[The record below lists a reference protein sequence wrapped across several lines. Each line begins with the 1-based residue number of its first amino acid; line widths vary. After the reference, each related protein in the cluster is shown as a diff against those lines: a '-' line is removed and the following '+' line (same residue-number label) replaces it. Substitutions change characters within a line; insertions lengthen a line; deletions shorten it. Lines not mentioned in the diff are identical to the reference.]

1 MPSGRSPDRRQNLVL
16 TAREEAER
24 SSRTRAAGSRASSE
38 RNGRQMPALA
48 PQIGQTGQHVA
59 GRHQARAPTQSDR
72 LSPASASTGSR
83 RSIDRETSGTGTSP
97 RAPSRR
103 EAATLAG
110 AVAYPTTAVVV
121 NVHLQSLPSDRQ
133 ARLTEVETMAAADR
147 VSALDA
153 HYSREYVWCSHRIN
167 MLAREVNSCRDSVRH
182 WQFMHELERQMDLE
196 NQLYERLS
204 ETVIGILSRQ

>member
-1 MPSGRSPDRRQNLVL
+1 M
-16 TAREEAER
+16 
-24 SSRTRAAGSRASSE
+24 AAGSRASPE
-38 RNGRQMPALA
+38 MNGRQMPALA

-59 GRHQARAPTQSDR
+59 GRHQAQAPTQSDR

-83 RSIDRETSGTGTSP
+83 RSIDRETAGTGTSP

-103 EAATLAG
+103 EAATVAVG
-110 AVAYPTTAVVV
+110 RRIPATAVAHPTTAVVV

-133 ARLTEVETMAAADR
+133 ARLTEVEAMAAAGR

-153 HYSREYVWCSHRIN
+153 HYSREYIRCSHRIN
-167 MLAREVNSCRDSVRH
+167 MLAREINNYRDPVRH